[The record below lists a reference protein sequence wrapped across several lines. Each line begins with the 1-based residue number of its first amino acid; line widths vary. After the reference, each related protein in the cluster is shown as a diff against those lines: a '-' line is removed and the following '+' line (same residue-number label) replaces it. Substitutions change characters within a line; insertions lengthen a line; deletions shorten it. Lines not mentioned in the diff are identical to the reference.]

1 MGQPDLAARLLAEK
15 HLPDLLRALL
25 RDHRVEILR
34 VERSEL
40 KLIERLTDIA
50 VRARLDG
57 REVILHAELQA
68 RHYEDVPAR
77 VLLYQA
83 LLHHRHRLPVVSVV
97 VYLTPDP
104 PTRPVPRGL
113 RFSAGDR
120 SALDLRYLVFCPW
133 QEAIDVAEV
142 QRYPALAPLAALTP
156 GIAAADLPALQT
168 AIEGAA
174 LPAAERGDLL
184 AITYL
189 LAGRRFPADLLTSM
203 LRSRTMEDSST
214 FQYVT
219 SVAREQGLSEGRE
232 QGLSEGREQGREQ
245 GLAEA
250 IVALVAARLGSAPR
264 DLETQLCA
272 LDRDALRG
280 LLRSLAAATDR
291 AELEALIPR

>member
-15 HLPDLLRALL
+15 HLPDLLPALL
-25 RDHRVEILR
+25 RGHRVEILR

-57 REVILHAELQA
+57 HEVILHAELQA

-83 LLHHRHRLPVVSVV
+83 LLHQRHRLPVVSVV

-104 PTRPVPRGL
+104 PPRPVPRGL
-113 RFSAGDR
+113 CFAAGER

-133 QEAIDVAEV
+133 EETIDVAEV
-142 QRYPALAPLAALTP
+142 QRHPALAPLAALTP
-156 GIAAADLPALQT
+156 GITAADLPALQT
-168 AIEGAA
+168 AIEDAA
-174 LPAAERGDLL
+174 LPAAERSDLL

-189 LAGRRFPADLLTSM
+189 LAGRRFPADLLTFM
-203 LRSRTMEDSST
+203 LRSGTMEDSST
-214 FQYVT
+214 FQYLT
-219 SVAREQGLSEGRE
+219 SVAREE
-232 QGLSEGREQGREQ
+232 GREQ

-250 IVALVAARLGSAPR
+250 IVALVAARLGSAPH
-264 DLETQLCA
+264 DLETRLRA
-272 LDRDALRG
+272 LDRDALRV
-280 LLRSLAAATDR
+280 LLRSLAGALDR
-291 AELEALIPR
+291 AAFEALLPR